1 MHSRIHWED
10 QGDSDETDQQS
21 SGKTNQT
28 GSDCTGNAQAGGIGA
43 CPRERCGDA
52 SHMLCNMERQT
63 RQVLDFELVA
73 LADALYV
80 SVDWLL
86 GRDS

>member
-1 MHSRIHWED
+1 
-10 QGDSDETDQQS
+10 
-21 SGKTNQT
+21 
-28 GSDCTGNAQAGGIGA
+28 
-43 CPRERCGDA
+43 
-52 SHMLCNMERQT
+52 MERQT